1 MMNPVKRGRL
11 EAVMT
16 DLILQQAI
24 VRNVRLN
31 EFADGVVGAGSKESQ
46 RANDLMNKIE
56 RELAVVI
63 NDLAEVCKSE
73 VSEEEKK
80 AARVVAAR
88 GQPDPV

>member
-1 MMNPVKRGRL
+1 
-11 EAVMT
+11 
-16 DLILQQAI
+16 
-24 VRNVRLN
+24 
-31 EFADGVVGAGSKESQ
+31 
-46 RANDLMNKIE
+46 MNKIE